1 MPTDVRRW
9 IAPDISTPLTSTDY
23 FAGRDPAL
31 QAVEQFTPEPGF
43 ESVAGNLVKL
53 DAGLGTIERLYYQRK
68 TDPLWAGESTEQAM
82 QHIGSQL
89 VSRKSYRDALIVFT
103 MNHAD
108 YPGSIESALQTVEAA
123 AASNPRDPGLD
134 DLAR

>member
-1 MPTDVRRW
+1 
-9 IAPDISTPLTSTDY
+9 
-23 FAGRDPAL
+23 
-31 QAVEQFTPEPGF
+31 
-43 ESVAGNLVKL
+43 VKL

-103 MNHAD
+103 INHAD
-108 YPGSIESALQTVEAA
+108 YPRSIESALQTVEAA

-134 DLAR
+134 DLARSLLQLKGQQ